1 MSCSKCQ
8 DVLAEKDKLVCFGCG
23 STNHYKCVGVIA
35 CNFAKMDREKKR
47 GWKCP
52 TCKDAEKKEEGNQ
65 GNNFETSFKKF
76 SGEITVKIDGFGE
89 KMAAFEN
96 SIEFNSSQLLDIITK
111 LDDLTKKY
119 DEVLRKQEAL
129 EKENDQLK
137 KINKSLEEKQDANE
151 NRSRLENI
159 EIREFPETR
168 GEDVVNIVT
177 IIGRA
182 IGVENINEGDIQVA
196 HRVDLMN
203 KDRGGK
209 HRPIIVHMG
218 SRYIRNKWLQKY
230 RDFRRAKSSGKLG
243 AKDIS
248 NSLPDSAVYLN
259 EHITVKRK
267 LLLKEAK
274 TFAREKN
281 IKFVWVK
288 DGFILMKKNENDH
301 RVQKISTADELEKYK
316 RNF

>member
-1 MSCSKCQ
+1 MPMKI
-8 DVLAEKDKLVCFGCG
+8 VP
-23 STNHYKCVGVIA
+23 
-35 CNFAKMDREKKR
+35 
-47 GWKCP
+47 GW
-52 TCKDAEKKEEGNQ
+52 
-65 GNNFETSFKKF
+65 
-76 SGEITVKIDGFGE
+76 
-89 KMAAFEN
+89 
-96 SIEFNSSQLLDIITK
+96 
-111 LDDLTKKY
+111 
-119 DEVLRKQEAL
+119 
-129 EKENDQLK
+129 
-137 KINKSLEEKQDANE
+137 
-151 NRSRLENI
+151 NI
-159 EIREFPETR
+159 EIWEFPETR

-230 RDFRRAKSSGKLG
+230 RDFRRAKSSGKLS